1 MRLVARAPARIRISA
16 AKRALGHPDAFRLVY
31 RITSGNIARAVNA
44 GVLVGVGVFVGVSVG
59 VSVGVAVGVLDGV
72 AVGVAVGVGVLH
84 PGGLSL
90 RSQSPT
96 GNVPPDRHVV
106 PVVLHELLPIAPAA
120 K

>member
-1 MRLVARAPARIRISA
+1 LA
-16 AKRALGHPDAFRLVY
+16 Y

-44 GVLVGVGVFVGVSVG
+44 GVLVGVGVFVDVSVG
-59 VSVGVAVGVLDGV
+59 VSVGVAVGVSVGV

-96 GNVPPDRHVV
+96 GNVPPDRHAV
-106 PVVLHELLPIAPAA
+106 PVVLHELLPTAPPAT
-120 K
+120 